1 MVKADSID
9 PFVCDEP
16 EVEISPA
23 TIRTLKQ
30 RAETADGGRL
40 VSAKQARQQIK
51 QWLSRSST
59 TKSR

>member
-16 EVEISPA
+16 EVEISPV

-30 RAETADGGRL
+30 RAETADEGRL
-40 VSAKQARQQIK
+40 VSAKQARQQIR
-51 QWLSRSST
+51 Q
-59 TKSR
+59 